1 MANQKLL
8 QKQPFAGK
16 FAIITGGSKGIGK
29 ATAIEIAKLGGSMCI
44 IARTAGPLE
53 ETAIEIKK
61 ARANETQVVETIAA
75 DTTDMAVLKPLLET
89 LVQRHGVP
97 DYLIQ
102 CVGYAYPQYV
112 EKLTI
117 DDFRQNMD
125 VNFFGQVVP
134 ILCLLPQFIAAKK
147 GHIANVSSG
156 FGFMSIMGYAAYAP
170 TKFAIVGLME
180 TLRHELKP
188 SGLTFSVLYPPDTD
202 TPGFAIENKSKPP
215 ETAIMSERG
224 TVLKPEEVAG
234 KFVEGILKKRF
245 TIVPGYSHF
254 MWEMFRHF
262 PKLVRWI
269 IDGDLKKARKKLGKT
284 DKK

>member
-1 MANQKLL
+1 MTNPKLL
-8 QKQPFAGK
+8 QKQSFAGK
-16 FAIITGGSKGIGK
+16 FAVITGGSKGMGK
-29 ATAIEIAKLGGSMCI
+29 ATAIEIAKLGGNVCI
-44 IARTAGPLE
+44 IARTPGPLE
-53 ETAIEIKK
+53 EAASEIKK
-61 ARANETQVVETIAA
+61 ARAKETQVVETIAV
-75 DTTDMAVLKPLLET
+75 DTTDMAKLKPLLDA

-97 DYLIQ
+97 DYLLQ
-102 CVGYAYPQYV
+102 CVGYAYPQYI
-112 EKLTI
+112 EKLTLE
-117 DDFRQNMD
+117 DFRRQME
-125 VNFFGQVVP
+125 VNFFGQLVP
-134 ILCLLPQFIAAKK
+134 FLCLLPHFLAAKK
-147 GHIANVSSG
+147 GHIANISSG

-188 SGLTFSVLYPPDTD
+188 HGMTFSVLYPPDTD

-224 TVLKPEEVAG
+224 TVLQPAEVAD
-234 KFVEGILKKRF
+234 KFIEGILKKRF

-254 MWEMFRHF
+254 MWVMFRHF

-284 DKK
+284 G

>member
-1 MANQKLL
+1 MTNKKLL
-8 QKQPFAGK
+8 GKQPFAGK

-29 ATAIEIAKLGGSMCI
+29 ATAIEIAKLGGNVCI
-44 IARTAGPLE
+44 IARTSGPLE
-53 ETAIEIKK
+53 EAATDIKK
-61 ARANETQVVETIAA
+61 ARVNETQIVETIAA
-75 DTTDMAVLKPLLET
+75 DTTDMATLKPLLEA
-89 LVQRHGVP
+89 LVKKHGVP

-102 CVGYAYPQYV
+102 CVGYAYPQYI
-112 EKLTI
+112 EKLTM
-117 DDFRQNMD
+117 DDFRRNME
-125 VNFFGQVVP
+125 VNFFGQVAP
-134 ILCLLPQFIAAKK
+134 ILCLLPHFLAAKK

-156 FGFMSIMGYAAYAP
+156 LGFMSIMGYATYAP

-202 TPGFAIENKSKPP
+202 TPGFAIENQSKPQ

-224 TVLKPEEVAG
+224 TVLKPEQVAE
-234 KFVEGILKKRF
+234 KFIEGILKNRF
-245 TIVPGYSHF
+245 TIAPGYSHF

-269 IDGDLKKARKKLGKT
+269 IDGDLKKARKKIGKT
-284 DKK
+284 E